1 MSRMPTVRFDPT
13 RVTEAVKDDLWK
25 NVLDLRGMN
34 ESQWTET
41 YLAAL
46 RAVSAGGDLGSLLNA
61 LMLMNVEGMTRRRAE
76 EIARNLNGRAK
87 ALMDRERQS
96 AIGITQAKWVQS
108 GAPCGADP
116 KNSAALTAE
125 HVALNGK
132 TFDPAIGM
140 LSNGKR
146 IWPGSEPGCKC
157 FAKSMIS
164 GFS

>member
-1 MSRMPTVRFDPT
+1 MSKMPTVRFDPT

-25 NVLDLRGMN
+25 NVLELRGMS

-46 RAVSAGGDLGSLLNA
+46 QAVSAGGDLASLFNA
-61 LMLMNVEGMTRRRAE
+61 LMRLNVAGMTRRRAE
-76 EIARNLNGRAK
+76 EIAHDLSRRATVF
-87 ALMDRERQS
+87 MDRERQS
-96 AIGITQAKWVQS
+96 AISVTQAKWVQS
-108 GAPCGADP
+108 GAPCGTDP